1 MTTLA
6 DINQTLAAQN
16 ESQDRTTKAIESLA
30 KRFGAFIRLT
40 KGDNLEKLE
49 ERREAR
55 RNRAGTA
62 VMSGAKQIGTS
73 IKENIGPISKI
84 LGALAVG
91 AFILQNDEIRALVI
105 DLIDKLGAG
114 LVSVFEDP
122 KFQEVLGAI
131 FTNAGN
137 IFLSALGAV
146 WEADGGKAFIA
157 GLSAA
162 LVAVIAGKAFL
173 TALTAR
179 MMLGG
184 MIPGGPGGAPIGG
197 AGGAKTAGGKFVRG
211 LGAVGRRFGPLGLLL
226 GGGAIA
232 GTLLNNDLTADEKA
246 VNISGTGGGMAGA
259 LGGAAAGAMAGS
271 VVPVVGT
278 TIGGLVGGTL
288 GYFAGEGLGKG
299 VAEMAVGED
308 GFIQGFKQKA
318 SQFESFLQSRAETP
332 APSTSFEGAAP
343 LPFGLDKID
352 LPSINLDKALG
363 LGQYSEAFSQGVAPS
378 TVTQVPNIKKGMN
391 ASGFGEPT
399 VVPVPVPS
407 GGGGGGGSTS
417 SGGPQTI
424 GGNLKSGTT
433 EHLNQNPATVIGG
446 SPRQQSSNGGG
457 GW

>member
-16 ESQDRTTKAIESLA
+16 ESQDKTTKAIESLA

-62 VMSGAKQIGTS
+62 VMSGAKRIGAS

-137 IFLSALGAV
+137 IFGAALGAI
-146 WEADGGKAFIA
+146 WEAEGGKAFIA
-157 GLSAA
+157 GITLAVAGVFAA
-162 LVAVIAGKAFL
+162 PAVIAAVAGLFAKA
-173 TALTAR
+173 A
-179 MMLGG
+179 LGG
-184 MIPGGPGGAPIGG
+184 GGAPIGG
-197 AGGAKTAGGKFVRG
+197 PGGAKTAGGRFVRG
-211 LGAVGRRFGPLGLLL
+211 LGAVGRRFGLLGAVL

-278 TIGGLVGGTL
+278 TIGGLIGGTL

-378 TVTQVPNIKKGMN
+378 TVTQVPNIKKGMD

-407 GGGGGGGSTS
+407 GGGGGGGGSTP

>member
-55 RNRAGTA
+55 RNRAGSA
-62 VMSGAKQIGTS
+62 IMGGAKRIGTS

-105 DLIDKLGAG
+105 DMINMLGAG

-122 KFQEVLGAI
+122 KFGEVLGAI

-137 IFLSALGAV
+137 IFGAALGAI
-146 WEADGGKAFIA
+146 WEADGGKAFIL
-157 GLSAA
+157 GLTA
-162 LVAVIAGKAFL
+162 AVIAVFSGPAVVAAVAGLFTKA
-173 TALTAR
+173 AL
-179 MMLGG
+179 G
-184 MIPGGPGGAPIGG
+184 GGAPIGG
-197 AGGAKTAGGKFVRG
+197 PGGAKTAGGRVVRG
-211 LGAVGRRFGPLGLLL
+211 LGTVARRFGPLGLLL

-246 VNISGTGGGMAGA
+246 VNISGTGAGMAGA
-259 LGGAAAGAMAGS
+259 LGGAAAGAAAGS
-271 VVPVVGT
+271 IVPVVGT
-278 TIGGLVGGTL
+278 AIGGLIGGTL

-318 SQFESFLQSRAETP
+318 SQFENFLQSRTETP
-332 APSTSFEGAAP
+332 PPSTSFEGAAP

-391 ASGFGEPT
+391 ASGFGGPT

-424 GGNLKSGTT
+424 GGNLKSSTT